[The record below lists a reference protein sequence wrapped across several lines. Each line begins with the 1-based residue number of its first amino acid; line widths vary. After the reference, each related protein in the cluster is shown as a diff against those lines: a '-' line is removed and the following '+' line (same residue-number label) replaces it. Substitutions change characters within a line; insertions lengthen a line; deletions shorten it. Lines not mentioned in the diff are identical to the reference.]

1 MLRGFYSAAS
11 GMMAQ
16 QRYQEALGN
25 NIANMNTPGY
35 KADQAVIRSFPEM
48 LIQAQGNKQ
57 IPTTRGLNIPIN
69 QQIGSIHTGVY
80 VQEMLPDFSQ
90 GDIRETQLST
100 DLALIQSQVPDATG
114 GLFFSVQNDDGE
126 VRLTRNGNLTV
137 DGQGMLVTNQ
147 GHYVLDQAGNP
158 IQTGGMEFTVTEN
171 GMLQTPEQNT
181 QLGILYVENV
191 NDLVKEGDNIYNG
204 EAVAVPAGTTYN
216 IRQGYVEGSN
226 VDAATTM
233 TEMMNAYRAF
243 EVNQRVLRAYDESL
257 GKAVTEIGRLG

>member
-11 GMMAQ
+11 GMIAQ
-16 QRYQEALGN
+16 QRHQEALGN
-25 NIANMNTPGY
+25 NIANMNTPGF
-35 KADQAVIRSFPEM
+35 KADQAVMRSFPEM

-57 IPTTRGLNIPIN
+57 IPTTRGLNIPIQ
-69 QQIGSIHTGVY
+69 QQIGSLNTGVY

-90 GDIRETQLST
+90 GDIRETYIPT
-100 DLALIQSQVPDATG
+100 DLALVQTQMPDETG
-114 GLFFSVQNDDGE
+114 GLFFSVQNEAGE

-147 GHYVLDQAGNP
+147 GFYVLDQAGNP
-158 IQTGGMEFTVTEN
+158 IQTGGMDFTVTAN
-171 GMLQTPEQNT
+171 GVLQTPEQNT
-181 QLGILYVENV
+181 ALGILYVEDV
-191 NDLVKEGDNIYNG
+191 NSLIKEGDNLYNG
-204 EAVAVPAGTTYN
+204 EAVAAPAGAN
-216 IRQGYVEGSN
+216 FNVQQGFLESSN

-233 TEMMNAYRAF
+233 TEMMNAYRIF